1 MMASEELVMVW
12 IFGAIAILISLWVA
26 APTMQ
31 TLFRR
36 RWVPMGRNDAA
47 VFQAQRSSSHG

>member
-1 MMASEELVMVW
+1 MASEELVMVW